1 MIERSMRKA
10 SLACACLAAACS
22 AAQHVCAQ
30 SYPSR
35 QIRMIVPF
43 TSGGGVD
50 IVARAMAQKLGDN
63 LGQSVIID
71 NRAGAGSNIGI
82 ELAARAAPDGY
93 TLVMVS
99 SAMTINPSIYKTLA
113 YDPVRDFAPIS
124 MTSVVPLV
132 LVVHPSVPAASVREL
147 IALGRA
153 RKGRLNFA
161 SSGIGNSTHLAMEL
175 FKTMTKID
183 MVHVPYKTTAQKN
196 MDVISGQVDLM
207 FSAIPAAMPHVRAGQ
222 MRALAVSGLRR
233 SAALADTPT
242 VAEAGVPGFDL
253 TSWNGVLAPAGTP
266 VDIIARL
273 NGEIVKV
280 LELPDIKTRLAA
292 EGAEVAASSPAQ
304 LSGYIRSEIAK
315 YAKLV
320 ALAAIPKE

>member
-1 MIERSMRKA
+1 
-10 SLACACLAAACS
+10 
-22 AAQHVCAQ
+22 
-30 SYPSR
+30 
-35 QIRMIVPF
+35 MIVPF

-63 LGQSVIID
+63 LGQLVIVD

-113 YDPVRDFAPIS
+113 YDPVTDLAPIS

-153 RKGRLNFA
+153 RKGRLTFA

-175 FKTMTKID
+175 FKTMTMID

-196 MDVISGQVDLM
+196 MDVISGHVDLM
-207 FSAIPAAMPHVRAGQ
+207 FSAIPAAMPHVRARQ
-222 MRALAVSGLRR
+222 MRALAVSGLKR
-233 SAALADTPT
+233 SGALADTPT
-242 VAEAGVPGFDL
+242 VAESGVPGFDL
-253 TSWNGVLAPAGTP
+253 TSWNAVLAPAGTP
-266 VDIIARL
+266 VNIIARL
-273 NGEIVKV
+273 NSEIAKV

-304 LSGYIRSEIAK
+304 LSAYIRTEIAK